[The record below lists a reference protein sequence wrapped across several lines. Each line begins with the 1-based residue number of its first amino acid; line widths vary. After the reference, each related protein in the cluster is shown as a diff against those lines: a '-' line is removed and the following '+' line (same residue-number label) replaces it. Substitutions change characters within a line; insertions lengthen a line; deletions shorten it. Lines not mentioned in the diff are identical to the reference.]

1 MNKLK
6 RSGFILLNM
15 LIYIAVIAVVL
26 AISAVLIKE
35 STSKYNHFKDELELR
50 EIAYSIEDTIRV
62 DLNNLVGVIYHSR
75 VRDKDDY
82 IQIRELVYDVYSKDN
97 KETVVRRKISLEYG
111 ILYISQVGKY
121 QIGNYVEKIYYKK
134 NVAKSNKYMEFFIVL
149 KKNKTRIE
157 HRFIIFLNNFK

>member
-1 MNKLK
+1 MMKTSKKN
-6 RSGFILLNM
+6 GFILLNM
-15 LIYIAVIAVVL
+15 LIYIAVITVVI
-26 AISAVLIKE
+26 AISVVMIKE

-62 DLNNLVGVIYHSR
+62 DLNNLVGVIYHSK
-75 VRDKDDY
+75 VGNKDDY
-82 IQIRELVYDVYSKDN
+82 IQIRELAYDVYSKDN
-97 KETVVRRKISLEYG
+97 KEIVVRRKISLEYG

-134 NVAKSNKYMEFFIVL
+134 NVAKSNKYMEFLIVL

-157 HRFIIFLNNFK
+157 HRFIIF